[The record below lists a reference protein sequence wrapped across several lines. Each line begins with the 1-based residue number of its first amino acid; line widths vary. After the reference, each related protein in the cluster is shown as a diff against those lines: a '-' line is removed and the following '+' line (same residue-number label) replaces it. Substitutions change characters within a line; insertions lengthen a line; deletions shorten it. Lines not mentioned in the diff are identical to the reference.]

1 MGRDNPADWKIK
13 VKMMKEKGRFLCT
26 NQEQIWINIKIQ
38 NADRKINIGKR
49 ITLKRFIYI
58 VFSNNLQLCNLKSQ
72 MEPGE

>member
-38 NADRKINIGKR
+38 NTDRKINIGKR
-49 ITLKRFIYI
+49 NDIENIYLYRI
-58 VFSNNLQLCNLKSQ
+58 FK
-72 MEPGE
+72 